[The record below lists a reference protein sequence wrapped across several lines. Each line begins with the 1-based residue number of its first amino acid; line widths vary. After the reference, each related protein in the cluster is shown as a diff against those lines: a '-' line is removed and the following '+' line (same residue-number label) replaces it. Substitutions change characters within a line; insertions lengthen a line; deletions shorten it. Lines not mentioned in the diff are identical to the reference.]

1 MAAKRGSRKGSG
13 GFRPPELRGT
23 LGTLINTALSQAGV
37 VRSALERGA
46 REGKSR
52 IDEARNN
59 RRRHDALAELGEI
72 LLGLIRDAEID
83 LAELPEARDIVR
95 HLDELDGEE
104 AQDLDEVVRPQSRAR
119 FDDRRRDDNDDGTVS
134 SAAKPWTAK
143 KPAAPARVWRPVDPE
158 PEPETAPPS
167 PPARDRRLPNNP
179 VRKGGIA
186 FDDED
191 LAEYMHPDDV
201 PPKPPTDGDA

>member
-1 MAAKRGSRKGSG
+1 MAAKRGTRKGSG

-37 VRSALERGA
+37 VRNALERGA

-52 IDEARNN
+52 LDEARNN
-59 RRRHDALAELGEI
+59 RRRHDALAALGEI
-72 LLGLIRDAEID
+72 PLQQLRDGDID
-83 LAELPEARDIVR
+83 LAELPEAREIVR

-104 AQDLDEVVRPQSRAR
+104 QDLDEVVRPQTRSR
-119 FDDRRRDDNDDGTVS
+119 FDDRRGDDDGTVS
-134 SAAKPWTAK
+134 SSARPWSPK

-158 PEPETAPPS
+158 PDVEEAPPPS
-167 PPARDRRLPNNP
+167 REPRRLPNNP
-179 VRKGGIA
+179 SRKGGIA

-201 PPKPPTDGDA
+201 PPKPPTDGEA